1 MADTFLTLSHMQ
13 KSNAMFLLPV
23 AVYGNTAHP
32 RHVASS
38 TFVNISN
45 TATESVL
52 AFEMPEPEL
61 IPYNVCRSSGA
72 LSFWD
77 DPSEDIYSFDD
88 GNPV

>member
-1 MADTFLTLSHMQ
+1 MADTFPTSSHMQ

-32 RHVASS
+32 RHAA
-38 TFVNISN
+38 NIYKSAAGN
-45 TATESVL
+45 IATESVL

-61 IPYNVCRSSGA
+61 IPYNACRSSGA

>member
-1 MADTFLTLSHMQ
+1 MADTFPTSSHMQ
-13 KSNAMFLLPV
+13 KSNAMLSPV
-23 AVYGNTAHP
+23 VAYGNTAHP
-32 RHVASS
+32 RYVTSS
-38 TFVNISN
+38 AFVNISS

-52 AFEMPEPEL
+52 AFEMPESEL
-61 IPYNVCRSSGA
+61 IPYNACRSSGA

>member
-1 MADTFLTLSHMQ
+1 MADTFPTSSHMQ
-13 KSNAMFLLPV
+13 KSNAMFSPV
-23 AVYGNTAHP
+23 VAYGNTAHP
-32 RHVASS
+32 RHVTGSA
-38 TFVNISN
+38 FVNISS

-61 IPYNVCRSSGA
+61 IPYNACRSSGA